1 MNILR
6 DKISSV
12 RFRRGRLHL
21 SLEDGRSVAVP
32 LDWYPT
38 LELATPK
45 ERNNWKT
52 CGAGSGIHWTL
63 LDFHLSA
70 EGVLKGLKEAKP
82 LTTAA

>member
-1 MNILR
+1 
-6 DKISSV
+6 
-12 RFRRGRLHL
+12 L
-21 SLEDGRSVAVP
+21 SLEDGRSVPVP
-32 LDWYPT
+32 LEWYPT
-38 LELATPK
+38 LETATPK

-70 EGVLKGLKEAKP
+70 EGILKGLKEAKP